1 MPGDKN
7 LGVTLSRTLIPPL
20 PADYLSRKRLFP
32 LIANQ
37 AAGTTFVIAPDGYG
51 KTSLVAEW
59 AQNQSTPVIWMTV
72 TNSDTLNEMSAMMI
86 LATRQVVPGFAPW
99 FEQDQPIRP
108 TDVVRRWGNDLLQTG
123 RDYIFVL
130 DNLRTEDDQDVKI
143 ETQLIEQFPNNI
155 HFVAIRRDAIEEI
168 YSICASRG
176 PIKVLSTQELRF
188 TDEEIELIAANH
200 EIKLDEDSRKVM
212 QAAHGWP
219 AATSLILENLKSHTG
234 GIDLAQ
240 LMSSTT
246 HPLRE
251 LALMVIDNLDPTIAT
266 VCEKL
271 SILESF
277 TLDVAKVIL
286 GDENSVNLINSIA
299 HKGEIFTL
307 SRVSSVGYT
316 FSPMVREIFLE
327 NLRKRGNLKA
337 DLHQKLIEYFERRG
351 RVSDAIIQ
359 AFEAGDEEKI
369 SQLFPNAARM
379 KQAQGKGGEL
389 IRWAHHLDT
398 SRVDGELKRSTV
410 LATGYLADLDYSSA
424 QLEINRI
431 NHLADRSEGASFF
444 KQFALAASC
453 YALLTNWRYEELE
466 SKISELNIGTPHC
479 YLGVDDQINLLRL
492 LVTKRFIL
500 SDPEGVEEVFLLAQK
515 LGRETSLDTSHAFLL
530 GMEAIHLQQ
539 RGEFRR
545 SHELST
551 VALSQYQRFGFV
563 GNHGALEVL
572 NVLARTNLEFS
583 KITQALALLE
593 QLRENAYQWKQW
605 HWYFAADYH
614 VIQILTYLGNYKEA
628 QERIKRSR
636 DFLKSAE
643 LPSQLSMLI
652 DLNELVVRRKL
663 NDFDRLEI
671 LLSRLP
677 KTRDT
682 QVYQMFVDEHFGRKI
697 INENAKNLPEKTP
710 REQMWKYLTEASLN
724 IDSESIALPAM
735 EKALKI
741 GAEVGSRET
750 FLRQSD
756 EMGNLII
763 RIANQHPTVYNE
775 ELASAM
781 AERIRERGE
790 FMKSDQT
797 SLTKRELEILRQLS
811 TGRTLTLIAAEL
823 HISQNTMK
831 THLKNLYRKLG
842 ADGRN
847 DAVEKGKAAFL
858 I

>member
-20 PADYLSRKRLFP
+20 PVDYLSRKRLFP
-32 LIANQ
+32 LISNQ
-37 AAGTTFVIAPDGYG
+37 MAGTTFVIAPDGYG

-59 AQNQSTPVIWMTV
+59 AQNLNTPVIWMTV

-86 LATRQVVPGFAPW
+86 MATRQVIPGFARW
-99 FEQDQPIRP
+99 FDHEQPLRP
-108 TDVVRRWGNDLLQTG
+108 TEVVRRWGNELLQTG
-123 RDYIFVL
+123 REFVFVL
-130 DNLRTEDDQDVKI
+130 DNLRIEDAKDVKI
-143 ETQLIEQFPNNI
+143 EAQLVEQFPNNV

-176 PIKVLSTQELRF
+176 PIKVLATQELRF
-188 TDEEIELIAANH
+188 NDEEIELIASNHGINLNH
-200 EIKLDEDSRKVM
+200 ESRTM
-212 QAAHGWP
+212 LQAAHGWP

-277 TLDVAKVIL
+277 TLDEAKVIL

-479 YLGVDDQINLLRL
+479 FLGVDDQINLLRL

-545 SHELST
+545 SHELAT

-605 HWYFAADYH
+605 HWFFAADLH
-614 VIQILTYLGNYKEA
+614 VIQIFTYLGNYREA

-636 DFLKSAE
+636 DFLKSSE
-643 LPSQLSMLI
+643 LPSELSMLI
-652 DLNELVVRRKL
+652 DNNELVVRRRL
-663 NDFDRLEI
+663 NDFERLEI
-671 LLSRLP
+671 LLGRLP

-682 QVYQMFVDEHFGRKI
+682 QVYQMAVDEHFGRKI
-697 INENAKNLPEKTP
+697 IKENAKNLPEKTP
-710 REQMWKYLTEASLN
+710 REQIWKCLTEASLN

-735 EKALKI
+735 EKALKV

-763 RIANQHPTVYNE
+763 RIANHHPTVYNE